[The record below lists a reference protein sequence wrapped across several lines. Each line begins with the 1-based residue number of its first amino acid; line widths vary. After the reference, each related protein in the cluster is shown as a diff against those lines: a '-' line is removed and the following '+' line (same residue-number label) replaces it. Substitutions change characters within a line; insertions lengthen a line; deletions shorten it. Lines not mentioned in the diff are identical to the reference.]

1 MLVFVTVSMLV
12 QRFNSCSCASMDAPK
27 SSPTPAPAP
36 AIGNTASRSVSMAS
50 GSSAEERGDNG
61 SASAA
66 VDPAEVR
73 ALTNDVKVSSDV
85 QNEFRRGEEGWRVGI
100 FSGNQQAYHP
110 RASSN

>member
-1 MLVFVTVSMLV
+1 
-12 QRFNSCSCASMDAPK
+12 MDAPK

-36 AIGNTASRSVSMAS
+36 VIGNTNSRSVSMAS

-61 SASAA
+61 SANAA

-85 QNEFRRGEEGWRVGI
+85 QNESQLEGGWFRGYFFR
-100 FSGNQQAYHP
+100 QQLP
-110 RASSN
+110 RAI